1 MPLTLPEPITDRL
14 GNSPLKLVVCQVRF
28 EESPSVSE
36 SRVGWAVFGSLGGAS
51 GAYPLFSEFRGQQV
65 DITMAPGSP
74 IAAQQ
79 TQLAGWRFMSEDRN
93 WTVVL
98 LPSSVS
104 LETKAY
110 STWSDDFAIRLKAI
124 LEAVVEHIAPAL
136 QMRLGLRYIDEI
148 RIPDTVP
155 VNETWADWVDGSLL
169 GPAPMGSRLGLLAA
183 EWQGLVRFDAGPGR
197 SIVLRYGPREGYA
210 VDPGGDLKRPTADS
224 GPFFLLDIDSFWT
237 PTGEIPEFDSGRIL
251 AVVDELHAPV
261 SQLFESLIT
270 ERLRSE
276 VLRNED

>member
-1 MPLTLPEPITDRL
+1 MYKR
-14 GNSPLKLVVCQVRF
+14 Q
-28 EESPSVSE
+28 
-36 SRVGWAVFGSLGGAS
+36 
-51 GAYPLFSEFRGQQV
+51 
-65 DITMAPGSP
+65 
-74 IAAQQ
+74 
-79 TQLAGWRFMSEDRN
+79 
-93 WTVVL
+93 
-98 LPSSVS
+98 
-104 LETKAY
+104 
-110 STWSDDFAIRLKAI
+110 
-124 LEAVVEHIAPAL
+124 
-136 QMRLGLRYIDEI
+136 LRYIDEI

-210 VDPGGDLKRPTADS
+210 VDPGGDLKRPMADS

-261 SQLFESLIT
+261 SQLFETLIT

>member
-1 MPLTLPEPITDRL
+1 MTVMSDRELYPNASVVLVAFELRHPASGPLSSAAVARAKKVLAPDLPLLRQASLTTIRATSGAPPEISSEQVPKFTSRNLTTAVTFGAESVVVETTAYDRYERLRAIVALALEARESAEPID
-14 GNSPLKLVVCQVRF
+14 GM
-28 EESPSVSE
+28 E
-36 SRVGWAVFGSLGGAS
+36 
-51 GAYPLFSEFRGQQV
+51 
-65 DITMAPGSP
+65 
-74 IAAQQ
+74 
-79 TQLAGWRFMSEDRN
+79 
-93 WTVVL
+93 
-98 LPSSVS
+98 
-104 LETKAY
+104 
-110 STWSDDFAIRLKAI
+110 
-124 LEAVVEHIAPAL
+124 
-136 QMRLGLRYIDEI
+136 RLGLRYIDEI
-148 RIPDTVP
+148 RIADTLSVD
-155 VNETWADWVDGSLL
+155 ETWADWVDGSLL

-210 VDPGGDLKRPTADS
+210 VDPGGDLKRPMADS